1 MLRIRTVSAAAATA
15 IVFVLAVNGAAAQTA
30 SADQPGKPLSLL
42 QLIKQTAAT
51 PPAAH
56 ASSANTA
63 ANTATKTTKI
73 KKIASKKYN
82 KVAAAQD
89 ADSSA
94 DAAQSSASADAWLA
108 ASATPANNEQA
119 VQSDNAQPGNGQPE
133 NGQPENGQPDVGPLP
148 NSIQIGGQTVQV
160 ASADQVNEID
170 LAADNTQLA
179 ESTAPPSDRTDMTTA
194 ANAMANAMPASP
206 VAFVTAARADASQ
219 TATDQTA
226 SGQNATTVGSASWI
240 AQVLAAL
247 GGAIA
252 AGVAAWLLLGS
263 GPQRMYG

>member
-1 MLRIRTVSAAAATA
+1 MLRIRTVSTAAATA
-15 IVFVLAVNGAAAQTA
+15 IVFVLAVSGAAAQTA

-51 PPAAH
+51 PTAAH
-56 ASSANTA
+56 AISANTA
-63 ANTATKTTKI
+63 AKTTKI
-73 KKIASKKYN
+73 KKIASKKHN

-89 ADSSA
+89 PDSSA

-108 ASATPANNEQA
+108 ASATPANTEQA
-119 VQSDNAQPGNGQPE
+119 VQSDNRQPE
-133 NGQPENGQPDVGPLP
+133 NGQPEKEQAENGQPDLGPLP
-148 NSIQIGGQTVQV
+148 SSIQVGGQTVQV

-179 ESTAPPSDRTDMTTA
+179 ESTAPPSDRTDMTAA
-194 ANAMANAMPASP
+194 ANAMAKAMLASP
-206 VAFVTAARADASQ
+206 AALVAPVRADAGQ
-219 TATDQTA
+219 TVTDQTA
-226 SGQNATTVGSASWI
+226 SGQTTTTVGSASWI

-252 AGVAAWLLLGS
+252 AGAVAWFLLGT
-263 GPQRMYG
+263 GPVRTYG

>member
-42 QLIKQTAAT
+42 GLIKQTAAT

-63 ANTATKTTKI
+63 AKTTKI
-73 KKIASKKYN
+73 KKIASKRHN
-82 KVAAAQD
+82 KVAAEQD

-94 DAAQSSASADAWLA
+94 DAVQSSASAAAWLA

-119 VQSDNAQPGNGQPE
+119 VRSDNAQPGNGQPDDRQSD
-133 NGQPENGQPDVGPLP
+133 NGQLDLGPLP
-148 NSIQIGGQTVQV
+148 SSIQVGGQTVQV
-160 ASADQVNEID
+160 TSADQINEID

-179 ESTAPPSDRTDMTTA
+179 ESTAPPSDRTDIMAA

-206 VAFVTAARADASQ
+206 AALVAPVRADAGQ
-219 TATDQTA
+219 TAQTA
-226 SGQNATTVGSASWI
+226 SDQNATTVGSASWI
-240 AQVLAAL
+240 AQVLGAL

-252 AGVAAWLLLGS
+252 AGAIAWFLLGS
-263 GPQRMYG
+263 GPERMYG